1 MKTSALGPTV
11 VMAALATSLGA
22 IPLLVLEIDL
32 PELQIVALRVWL
44 GAALLLLLTRRNP
57 FALPDG
63 LGLRVGGVGLL
74 LATHWFTFFY
84 AITHTSVAVALVL
97 VFLAPVLAAT
107 GAARVL
113 GEAVPRPVGAA
124 LVASL
129 LGSVLVVW
137 GAVEVDV
144 GGVSA
149 GVVSAVTL
157 AAMLIV
163 GKPVAQ
169 AVGGLATAAA
179 QMSAAALLLTPWIVA
194 AVAQVP
200 WEPAR
205 SPSALDYALPVAIL
219 GFVLT
224 GLGALVS
231 WWVIARLPVAT
242 VGVLSY
248 LEPASAVL
256 WAALVLQQQPATLSW
271 VGVFMVIG
279 GGVLVAVA
287 RGRDSRDFRVATP

>member
-1 MKTSALGPTV
+1 MKKPLLGPAL
-11 VMAALATSLGA
+11 VMAVLATSLGA

-57 FALPDG
+57 FALPKG
-63 LGLRVGGVGLL
+63 LGFRVSVVGVL

-84 AITHTSVAVALVL
+84 AITHSSVAVALSL

-107 GAARVL
+107 AASRIF
-113 GEAVPRPVGAA
+113 GEAVTPAVGLA
-124 LVASL
+124 LLVSL

-137 GAVEVDV
+137 GAVAVDPLGLV
-144 GGVSA
+144 A

-157 AAMLIV
+157 ATMLIV
-163 GKPVAQ
+163 GKPIAE
-169 AVGGLATAAA
+169 ATGGLATATA
-179 QMSAAALLLTPWIVA
+179 QMSVA
-194 AVAQVP
+194 AITLAPWMVAAFAQVP
-200 WEPAR
+200 WEPPSSA
-205 SPSALDYALPVAIL
+205 SALEFLVPVAIL

-224 GLGALVS
+224 GVGALVS
-231 WWVIARLPVAT
+231 WWVIARIPIAT

-256 WAALVLQQQPATLSW
+256 WAALVLGQRPELLAW
-271 VGVFMVIG
+271 VGVVLVIG
-279 GGVLVAVA
+279 GGMLVAVGQGWGA
-287 RGRDSRDFRVATP
+287 RDIRVAAP